1 LIRRAVYQTTRRVGI
16 IYAIPIRVGKGRGY
30 TQRMNELRVLIAA
43 TDPLAR
49 AGLAALLADQPGI
62 SVIGQVAGDDLA
74 VMLDVYRPEVVVW
87 DVGWEGSAETLAAL
101 RTALDGINDN
111 PSGNPAVM
119 VLLPEA
125 SLAVEVWAGK
135 PQGIILRDSPPAA
148 LTAALEALDK
158 GLTVLDPAIS
168 EALLPQP
175 HFNTENGYLT
185 DDLTPRELE
194 VLHLLAEGLPNK
206 TIARQLGISEHTVKF
221 HINALMGKLGAQS
234 RTDAVVRATRQGL
247 LIL

>member
-1 LIRRAVYQTTRRVGI
+1 MVDLRILIVAD
-16 IYAIPIRVGKGRGY
+16 
-30 TQRMNELRVLIAA
+30 
-43 TDPLAR
+43 DPLAR
-49 AGLAALLADQPGI
+49 AGLAALLADQSGI
-62 SVIGQVAGDDLA
+62 AVIGQAAGDDLSSA
-74 VMLDVYRPEVVVW
+74 LDVYRPDVIVW
-87 DVGWEGSAETLAAL
+87 DVGWESAPGGLATLRGELENLGEMGASA
-101 RTALDGINDN
+101 
-111 PSGNPAVM
+111 PAVI

-125 SLAVEVWAGK
+125 ALAAEVWALG
-135 PQGIILRDSPPAA
+135 PRGLLLRDAPAERLIAALGAAGQGIFA
-148 LTAALEALDK
+148 
-158 GLTVLDPAIS
+158 LDPALAES
-168 EALLPQP
+168 LMRAAPFSGNHLPP
-175 HFNTENGYLT
+175 A